1 MRCIARRYWHTSRCS
16 KILAAM
22 VERRYWMRTRQ
33 SSSSTPP
40 LRSCMPASSIPTLD
54 RRFHRRCSHCRPVGA
69 GHAGGRQSR
78 LRTCTRHERCVVG
91 NGYGGEL
98 WPAVEIADTE
108 IQRPG
113 ADHAAFAAVSAA
125 AGCSRSE
132 VRAARDDDE
141 ESGRCAEGGSG
152 TSTPRSSNSMRSRL
166 RGGLDTPWGSMTT
179 STRGP
184 DCRMRPATGDAAL
197 VHDGRRPR
205 ALLKPLRATVIA
217 ASVSDVRPS
226 ASKPVLE
233 SACVALF
240 AGGVPVAQSTG
251 IRQRAHVTDRLN
263 GAVRAAVL
271 RCRPV
276 VRRCMNARE
285 QTPAGGRQGR

>member
-1 MRCIARRYWHTSRCS
+1 MCGLRCGPSNGFVPLALRLRRVAFAVAIRTQLKMTTPSGRPPCRQEPSRKPLLCSPGSTGRPPTGRVDARRLLARRPGYCSPPACCRGVRRCRRPRRPILNNRLSQSSGMRMRCIARRYWHTSRCS

-54 RRFHRRCSHCRPVGA
+54 RRFHRRCSHCRPRRA
-69 GHAGGRQSR
+69 GHAGRQSR

-141 ESGRCAEGGSG
+141 SGRCAEGGSG

-166 RGGLDTPWGSMTT
+166 RGGSTP
-179 STRGP
+179 
-184 DCRMRPATGDAAL
+184 
-197 VHDGRRPR
+197 H
-205 ALLKPLRATVIA
+205 
-217 ASVSDVRPS
+217 
-226 ASKPVLE
+226 
-233 SACVALF
+233 
-240 AGGVPVAQSTG
+240 
-251 IRQRAHVTDRLN
+251 
-263 GAVRAAVL
+263 GAV
-271 RCRPV
+271 
-276 VRRCMNARE
+276 
-285 QTPAGGRQGR
+285 